1 MPGVVEEKTS
11 TRSSD
16 YEWSGLSIRTPMNK
30 GIDQA
35 DLEVLMGF
43 NGSVTQGHYVPI
55 CNFLG

>member
-1 MPGVVEEKTS
+1 MEKKTS

-16 YEWSGLSIRTPMNK
+16 YEWSDLCIKTPMDKDINE
-30 GIDQA
+30 A

-55 CNFLG
+55 CKFLG

>member
-1 MPGVVEEKTS
+1 MPSVVEKKTS

-16 YEWSGLSIRTPMNK
+16 YEWSGLCIKTPMNK
-30 GIDQA
+30 DINEA

-55 CNFLG
+55 CKFLG